1 MSRRLALP
9 IILASLSLVACGD
22 DDGGS
27 PDAGSGDPDAGD
39 SLLDPPPDG
48 EGVQLAMTT
57 TLEAGVEAE
66 HCMFM
71 QVSEEEMWVTRDEA
85 RFDAGSHH
93 VLVYE
98 TDYDAI
104 PTETEDGTQVD
115 TSGVFDCSTGA
126 TNGWRVTKLIAGSQN
141 AAGDSMIS
149 FPAGVA
155 MPVRAGAVVLM
166 NVHYI
171 NASDQPIEPEARV
184 NLYTVPE
191 ADVETEGDLLF
202 LYNPLIRVPQKGSA
216 RAHWRCPVHE
226 DITIANVQSH
236 MHARGVGYA
245 AKLAGEEQSF
255 YENDR
260 WADVDVKAFEPGLRV
275 PAGASLEYY
284 CDYQSSEDR
293 TVYQGPR
300 STDEMCMLIGSYYPA
315 DPRTANCQGANG
327 EPFGG
332 EWIGQGEAT
341 CADTMSCVLGI
352 DFENPGRDVTEPL
365 ADCVLASD
373 GAVSAEASA
382 FLRCLFSS
390 ADPINDCA
398 EQMAACEAI

>member
-1 MSRRLALP
+1 MSRRIALP
-9 IILASLSLVACGD
+9 FLLAALSLAACGD
-22 DDGGS
+22 DDGDS
-27 PDAGSGDPDAGD
+27 PDASTGDLDAGE
-39 SLLDPPPDG
+39 SLLDPPPEG

-98 TDYDAI
+98 TDYESI
-104 PTETEDGTQVD
+104 PTETEDGTPVD
-115 TSGVFDCSTGA
+115 TSGVFDCSDGA
-126 TNGWRVTKLIAGSQN
+126 TNGWSVTKLIAGSQN
-141 AAGDSMIS
+141 AAGDSMIR

-155 MPVRAGAVVLM
+155 MPVRAGAVLLM

-171 NASDQPIEPEARV
+171 NASDAAIQPEARV

-202 LYNPLIRVPQKGSA
+202 LYNPLIRVPQKGSS

-245 AKLAGEEQSF
+245 ARVAGEAAPF

-260 WADVDVKAFEPGLRV
+260 WADVEVKSFDPGLEV

-327 EPFGG
+327 EQLGG
-332 EWIGQGEAT
+332 EWIGEGEAT
-341 CADTMSCVLGI
+341 CAETMNCVLAI
-352 DFENPGRDVTEPL
+352 DFSDQTRDVTDPL
-365 ADCVLASD
+365 ADCVVASD
-373 GAVSAEASA
+373 PAVSAESSA

-390 ADPINDCA
+390 ADPISDCA
-398 EQMAACEAI
+398 EQMSACEAI

>member
-1 MSRRLALP
+1 
-9 IILASLSLVACGD
+9 
-22 DDGGS
+22 
-27 PDAGSGDPDAGD
+27 
-39 SLLDPPPDG
+39 
-48 EGVQLAMTT
+48 
-57 TLEAGVEAE
+57 
-66 HCMFM
+66 
-71 QVSEEEMWVTRDEA
+71 
-85 RFDAGSHH
+85 
-93 VLVYE
+93 
-98 TDYDAI
+98 
-104 PTETEDGTQVD
+104 
-115 TSGVFDCSTGA
+115 
-126 TNGWRVTKLIAGSQN
+126 
-141 AAGDSMIS
+141 
-149 FPAGVA
+149 
-155 MPVRAGAVVLM
+155 
-166 NVHYI
+166 
-171 NASDQPIEPEARV
+171 
-184 NLYTVPE
+184 
-191 ADVETEGDLLF
+191 
-202 LYNPLIRVPQKGSA
+202 
-216 RAHWRCPVHE
+216 VHE

-284 CDYQSSEDR
+284 CDYQGGEDR

-373 GAVSAEASA
+373 AAVSAEASA